1 MNNQNNGYWYSRN
14 RCEVHEMSLNI
25 PEGRV
30 CYPVSAHKKI
40 RTVVYEE
47 TANPNHSIH

>member
-1 MNNQNNGYWYSRN
+1 MNSQNNRYQYSKN
-14 RCEVHEMSLNI
+14 RCEVHEMPLNI

-30 CYPVSAHKKI
+30 CSLVSAHKKI